1 MPFRGLRDGE
11 IVVPA
16 NVPNQ
21 EPVTCPECG
30 DTMYARGGVK
40 KARHFYHIN
49 NSASNSCPATES
61 TGESATHARCVALA
75 VEALKNKFKPQA
87 KRYGAEITLDV
98 SSSGSGNQVRQADA
112 LLQFK
117 EENPYFGKGLI
128 IEVQHRH
135 HEKDIKSTTHD
146 YLYKGY
152 SVAWLSSSD
161 FGEEELDYSVV
172 DQAFAKEDGAGYSV
186 RNYSAKRFIDCESYY
201 YGGEHNWG
209 TVPGYVLTC
218 EEDYQICTSR
228 PCTLRRQN
236 NEDREEY
243 VYNPD
248 VTKPD
253 LPLKVLKNTLVGVST
268 ITSFEEPLKQRY
280 QNAVLEKALAD
291 RPEIGECPGPK
302 GFHEW
307 QGNPESFWGGAV
319 DVELRACQH
328 CPVHLF
334 TDQRGYPDERT
345 DILFTEKPDPDWN
358 LMELEADPRQC
369 QNRSHEHGF
378 WYEQCP
384 DCGVNNPY

>member
-1 MPFRGLRDGE
+1 MPFRGLRDGI

-16 NVPNQ
+16 SVPNQ

-30 DTMYARGGVK
+30 DTMYPRGGQK
-40 KARHFYHIN
+40 RARHFYHVKN
-49 NSASNSCPATES
+49 HSGNSCSTTS
-61 TGESATHARCVALA
+61 TGESATHAMCVALA
-75 VEALKNKFKPQA
+75 VAALKKQFKTQA

-98 SSSGSGNQVRQADA
+98 SDSGSGNKTRQADA

-146 YLYKGY
+146 YLYNGY
-152 SVAWLSSSD
+152 SVAWLSSRE
-161 FGEEELDYSVV
+161 FGQEKLDYSVV
-172 DQAFAKEDGAGYSV
+172 NDTFVKENGGGYSV
-186 RNYSAKRFIDCESYY
+186 RDYSAKQFIDCESYY

-209 TVPGYVLTC
+209 TVPGYVHTC
-218 EEDYQICTSR
+218 KEDYQICTSR
-228 PCTLRRQN
+228 PCTLRRQY
-236 NEDREEY
+236 DQDLEEY

-253 LPLKVLKNTLVGVST
+253 LPLKILKNTLVGVST
-268 ITSFEEPLKQRY
+268 ISSFEEPLKQRY
-280 QNAVLEKALAD
+280 RDAVLEKALAD

-307 QGNPESFWGGAV
+307 QANPESYWGGAA

-328 CPVHLF
+328 CPIHLF

-358 LMELEADPRQC
+358 LMELEVDPRKC
-369 QNRSHEHGF
+369 HHRSHEDGF
-378 WYEQCP
+378 WYERCP

>member
-1 MPFRGLRDGE
+1 MFP
-11 IVVPA
+11 
-16 NVPNQ
+16 
-21 EPVTCPECG
+21 
-30 DTMYARGGVK
+30 RGGQK
-40 KARHFYHIN
+40 QARHFYHVN
-49 NSASNSCPATES
+49 NPSGSSCPTTS

-75 VEALKNKFKPQA
+75 VAALKNQFKNQSE
-87 KRYGAEITLDV
+87 RYGAEILLDV
-98 SSSGSGNQVRQADA
+98 SNSGSGNKTRQADA

-146 YLYKGY
+146 YLYTGY
-152 SVAWLSSSD
+152 SVAWLSTTD
-161 FGEEELDYSVV
+161 FGEHHLDYSVV
-172 DQAFAKEDGAGYSV
+172 NKAFAKEEWAGYSI
-186 RNYSAKRFIDCESYY
+186 RDYPPKRFINCESYY

-228 PCTLRRQN
+228 PCTLRRQYD
-236 NEDREEY
+236 EDREEY

-268 ITSFEEPLKQRY
+268 ISGFEEPLKQTY
-280 QNAVLEKALAD
+280 HDAVLEKALAD

-307 QGNPESFWGGAV
+307 QGNPESLWGGAA

-345 DILFTEKPDPDWN
+345 DILFTETPDPDWN
-358 LMELEADPRQC
+358 LLELKTDPRQC
-369 QNRSHEHGF
+369 QHRSHEDGF
-378 WYEQCP
+378 WYEYCP

>member
-11 IVVPA
+11 LVVPA

-30 DTMYARGGVK
+30 DTMYPRGGQK
-40 KARHFYHIN
+40 QARHFYHAN
-49 NSASNSCPATES
+49 NHSGNSCPTTS
-61 TGESATHARCVALA
+61 NGESATHALCVALA
-75 VEALKNKFKPQA
+75 VAALKEQFKSQA
-87 KRYGAEITLDV
+87 KRYGAEITLNV
-98 SSSGSGNQVRQADA
+98 SESGSGNKTRQADA

-117 EENPYFGKGLI
+117 DKNPYFGKGLV

-146 YLYKGY
+146 YLYNGY

-161 FGEEELDYSVV
+161 FGQEELDYSVV
-172 DQAFAKEDGAGYSV
+172 NSAFAEEDGSGYSV
-186 RNYSAKRFIDCESYY
+186 REYSAKQFIDCESYY
-201 YGGEHNWG
+201 YGDEHNWG

-218 EEDYQICTSR
+218 KQDYQICTSR
-228 PCTLRRQN
+228 PCTLRRQYDQ
-236 NEDREEY
+236 DREEY

-248 VTKPD
+248 VTKPG

-268 ITSFEEPLKQRY
+268 ISSFEDPLKQTY
-280 QNAVLEKALAD
+280 HDAVLEKALAD

-307 QGNPESFWGGAV
+307 QGNPDSLWGGAA

-345 DILFTEKPDPDWN
+345 DLLFTEKPDPDWN

-369 QNRSHEHGF
+369 QHRSHEHGF
-378 WYEQCP
+378 WYERCP